1 MQTRKRAK
9 SISFGKPEKKAA
21 SDAVAVEEKKVATS
35 DVAEKEVVS
44 NAIKNEEVETT
55 STSNVAEADIA
66 EKEEVKATAHEEK
79 VEKPDAPEEP
89 HEPTEAAKKVILL
102 EEEEHSAKSE
112 LSDTPT
118 VEEPASS
125 ELSDTP
131 EKPETVTPVDD
142 FITDTQPDEKPA
154 LEEPKAETSVELS
167 PAPDATLSPVT
178 EPEVKPVVSA
188 SETDTQDLSDTPPA
202 SAFSLQDGESGTGEK
217 RKHFLV
223 YFLVIALFSFI
234 LGIGAMAAITSGLLP
249 VTLPKEVPFST
260 EMKTVM
266 QTTEPTAVPTKA
278 VTPTVAPTA
287 KPVDLKAYTVSV
299 LNGSGIRGKAAEV
312 KTSLTTAG
320 FTIGTTGNAANN
332 DFTATQ
338 VSAKEN
344 VDEGYLDTLQAELEK
359 DYKVEVSSAPAPAS
373 QTADVVVTIGSD
385 TAN

>member
-9 SISFGKPEKKAA
+9 SISFGKPEKTEET
-21 SDAVAVEEKKVATS
+21 VAVEKEEIKAVEKEE
-35 DVAEKEVVS
+35 VAEKEVKEVS
-44 NAIKNEEVETT
+44 
-55 STSNVAEADIA
+55 
-66 EKEEVKATAHEEK
+66 EKEEVKATALEEK
-79 VEKPDAPEEP
+79 VEKPEAPEEP

-102 EEEEHSAKSE
+102 EEEEQSPKSE

-118 VEEPASS
+118 VAEPVSS
-125 ELSDTP
+125 ELHDTP
-131 EKPETVTPVDD
+131 EKPETVTPVDE
-142 FITDTQPDEKPA
+142 FITDTQPDKEPTID
-154 LEEPKAETSVELS
+154 EPKAETNVDLNSS
-167 PAPDATLSPVT
+167 PDATLSPLT
-178 EPEVKPVVSA
+178 EPEVKPA
-188 SETDTQDLSDTPPA
+188 TSESETQDLSPTPPA

-249 VTLPKEVPFST
+249 VTLPKEIPFNNELKT
-260 EMKTVM
+260 AMK
-266 QTTEPTAVPTKA
+266 TTEPTVVPTKVA
-278 VTPTVAPTA
+278 KPTIAPTA
-287 KPVDLKAYTVSV
+287 APVDLKAYTISI

-312 KTSLTTAG
+312 KTSLTAAG

-338 VSAKEN
+338 ISAKKDVDEAYLEKLKAELAKEFKVAVSA
-344 VDEGYLDTLQAELEK
+344 
-359 DYKVEVSSAPAPAS
+359 APAPAS